1 MLQRRI
7 ENRLQELFEKASLT
21 QYMHGLDWYAIAY
34 TKAER
39 LAERYE
45 LPLFKV
51 IGVLAAL
58 SPNNKW
64 ERNLKDADLF
74 LATPSL
80 DTKVCTFKNQRIKA
94 LAILQADNEVH
105 VEKILNGRKTIS
117 FFQNIMYHSTSRLV
131 TVDLWMFRI
140 AELPHKKQNYE
151 VISKAVSNVSKKN
164 SVLPHQLQAVVWT
177 VVRPNK

>member
-1 MLQRRI
+1 MMQRRI
-7 ENRLQELFEKASLT
+7 ENRLQELFEKASIT
-21 QYMHGLDWYAIAY
+21 QYMHGLDWYSLVY

-39 LAERYE
+39 LAEKYE

-80 DTKVCTFKNQRIKA
+80 ETKVCTFKNQRIKA
-94 LAILQADNEVH
+94 LAILQAEDSGQ
-105 VEKILNGRKTIS
+105 VERILHGRKTIS
-117 FFQNIMYHSTSRLV
+117 FFQNIMNHDTSKLV

-164 SVLPHQLQAVVWT
+164 DVLPHQLQAIVWT